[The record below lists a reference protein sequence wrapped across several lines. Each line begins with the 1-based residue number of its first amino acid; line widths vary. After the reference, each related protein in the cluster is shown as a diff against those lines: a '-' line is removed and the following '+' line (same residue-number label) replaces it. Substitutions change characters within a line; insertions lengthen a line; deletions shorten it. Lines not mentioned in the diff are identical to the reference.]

1 MNFNLTS
8 NKTYISRLR
17 HDLRNPINAI
27 IGYSELTIE
36 DIEDSY
42 PNLNKLIPSLKI
54 VKNDGKNIL
63 SIVNDILYNAERSI
77 TSKTK
82 KIDLYKYSKSIQNSI
97 NSYVDN
103 INLEIKKNIKAI
115 DKNINEDFVDDFNKI
130 QKALETITTIL
141 NQMETV
147 NDSEDEIVNYRKKD
161 IKLLENIM
169 MTSDLIDYNLNS
181 SNLIGN
187 ILIVDDSSVNL
198 DLFKKQIQHFGHN
211 VKTAEDGYIALKLI
225 KENTF
230 DLILLDLIMP
240 RINGYQ
246 VLERLKSN
254 QKTSNIPIIIISAL
268 DNLDNI
274 VKCIELGAEDFI
286 AKPFNTILLKTR
298 INHVL
303 EKKQLFD
310 KQDQLLNTIKV
321 EQDKSD
327 KLLNNIL
334 PDSIINRLKDGSKT
348 FAERF
353 DDVSIMFADING
365 FTPLSEKLS
374 PFALID
380 MLNEIFSEFDKIS
393 DENNIEK
400 IKTIGDCYMVAS
412 GVPIANSNNSELL
425 IKSAIQMKN
434 FLKSYN
440 KKINYQIGMTIGI
453 HTGSV
458 IAGVIGKNKFS
469 YDLWGDTVNVASR
482 VEAYGKKNSI
492 NVTKEVY
499 KKLNPNYSF
508 CKPQTIEIKGKGM
521 MDIYQLND

>member
-1 MNFNLTS
+1 
-8 NKTYISRLR
+8 
-17 HDLRNPINAI
+17 
-27 IGYSELTIE
+27 
-36 DIEDSY
+36 
-42 PNLNKLIPSLKI
+42 
-54 VKNDGKNIL
+54 
-63 SIVNDILYNAERSI
+63 
-77 TSKTK
+77 K

-434 FLKSYN
+434 FLKS
-440 KKINYQIGMTIGI
+440 
-453 HTGSV
+453 
-458 IAGVIGKNKFS
+458 
-469 YDLWGDTVNVASR
+469 
-482 VEAYGKKNSI
+482 
-492 NVTKEVY
+492 
-499 KKLNPNYSF
+499 
-508 CKPQTIEIKGKGM
+508 
-521 MDIYQLND
+521 